1 MANFLI
7 SLQTT
12 LAHEGLYSNDPDD
25 AGKETFRGISR
36 KAHPNWEGWKT
47 IDQLKKFNNFPENLI
62 KNDPINELIRNFYLE
77 NFWNPLKADR
87 ISNQKSADSIFDFAV
102 NAGVTTSIN
111 LAQSIIGTR
120 ADGIIGDQ
128 TLTKLNSIDFGHFQ
142 AAFTL
147 AKIDHYIK
155 VIEKRPVNK
164 KYLYGWIIRALSFH
178 D

>member
-7 SLQTT
+7 SLQIT

-36 KAHPNWEGWKT
+36 KNHPNWDGWAIVDKNKGVPGFPANLVKHDT
-47 IDQLKKFNNFPENLI
+47 INQLVQS
-62 KNDPINELIRNFYLE
+62 FYQV
-77 NFWNPLKADR
+77 NFWKPISGNK
-87 ISNQKSADSIFDFAV
+87 ISNQNTADSIFDFAV
-102 NAGVTTSIN
+102 NTGTLTSIVA
-111 LAQSIIGTR
+111 LQSIVG
-120 ADGIIGDQ
+120 AKLDGVVGDQ
-128 TLTKLNSIDFGHFQ
+128 TLNKLNSMDFGHFQ

-155 VIEKRPVNK
+155 VIEKRPANK

-178 D
+178 N

>member
-7 SLQTT
+7 SLQIT

-36 KAHPNWEGWKT
+36 KNHPDWDGWAIVDKN
-47 IDQLKKFNNFPENLI
+47 KGVPGFPANLV
-62 KNDPINELIRNFYLE
+62 KNDTINQLVQSFYQV
-77 NFWNPLKADR
+77 NFWKPISGNK
-87 ISNQKSADSIFDFAV
+87 ISNQNTADSIFDFAV
-102 NAGVTTSIN
+102 NTGTLTSIVA
-111 LAQSIIGTR
+111 LQSIVG
-120 ADGIIGDQ
+120 AKLDGVVGDQ
-128 TLTKLNSIDFGHFQ
+128 TLNKLNSMDFGHFQ

-155 VIEKRPVNK
+155 VIEKRPSSK

-178 D
+178 N